1 MPVNLNT
8 INAFYQINL
17 DYNEA
22 VVFLEKVR
30 AKDSYE
36 NPINLEQ
43 KVISQIGRDLYEAL
57 IRGYTF
63 KQWGKN
69 RIASLRARLISTKQK
84 SEARENEF

>member
-22 VVFLEKVR
+22 VVFLEKER

-43 KVISQIGRDLYEAL
+43 KAIPKLVGIYM
-57 IRGYTF
+57 
-63 KQWGKN
+63 KP
-69 RIASLRARLISTKQK
+69 
-84 SEARENEF
+84 